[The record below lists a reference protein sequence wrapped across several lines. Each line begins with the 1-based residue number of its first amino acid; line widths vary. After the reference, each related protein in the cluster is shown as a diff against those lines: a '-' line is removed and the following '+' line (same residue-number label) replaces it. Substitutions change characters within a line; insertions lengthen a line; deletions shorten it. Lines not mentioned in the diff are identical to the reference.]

1 MRFIHTADWQLG
13 KPFGRFQPEVRVAL
27 ADARLDVVDT
37 IGRLA
42 VSSGTKHVLVA
53 GDVFDSDGPED
64 RVLVQALSRMARHT
78 CQWWLLPGNHD
89 AARTGGLWDRIRS
102 KGVHNVRV
110 LTEPTAIEM
119 EPGVWLLPA
128 PLQLRHQLEDPT
140 VAFDRMETPGARLR
154 IGLGHGSIR
163 DFSMRGETRNQIAAD
178 RARQSKLD
186 YLALGDWHGVL
197 QIDGRTWYAGTP
209 EADGFQRNDPGQV
222 LLVELDPQREPVVTP
237 HRTGKFQWLQRE
249 WRLQDDADF
258 LARWQALQREVDPS
272 STLLQLTLTGIVGLA
287 DRVSIIGRLESEAR
301 HILRYLDLR
310 ADDLSGQPTDE
321 DLAALHVEGMLGVAA
336 DKLKAKIAVGGV
348 QAALAKRALERLYV
362 EAQRG
367 RDGI

>member
-1 MRFIHTADWQLG
+1 MRLIHTADWQLG
-13 KPFGRFQPEVRVAL
+13 KPFGRFQPEVRAAL

-37 IGRLA
+37 MGRLA
-42 VSSGTKHVLVA
+42 LSSGAEHVLVA
-53 GDVFDSDGPED
+53 GDVFDTDGPED

-89 AARTGGLWDRIRS
+89 AARIGGLWDRIRS
-102 KGVHNVRV
+102 KGVPNVRV

-209 EADGFQRNDPGQV
+209 EADGFQRDDPGQV

-249 WRLQDDADF
+249 WRLQGDADF
-258 LARWQALQREVDPS
+258 LARWQVLQREVDPS
-272 STLLQLTLTGIVGLA
+272 SALLQLTLTGIVGLA
-287 DRVSIIGRLESEAR
+287 DRVSIIGRLEDEAR

-367 RDGI
+367 RDGV